1 MIPLAWVISGNIRGP
16 QGAAGAAG
24 SPGAAGADGSDGADG
39 TSVLP
44 QGDVATYGNL
54 PGGLGAGDAGRA
66 WVNLA
71 DGCLYIW
78 DGAAFPTEGTGPTW
92 RGPQGSQGAKGDTG
106 DAGADGAGIE
116 IAGSVPTY
124 AELPDDLD
132 AGDAGSGYM
141 VAADGKLY
149 IWDGSAF
156 PSSGDGVEFRGPK
169 GDKGDAGDQ
178 GIQGIQGIAGNDGAD
193 GADGSDGSDGAT
205 GATGARGSKWFT
217 GAGSPSGVSG
227 SLPGDMYMDTTNGDV

>member
-1 MIPLAWVISGNIRGP
+1 M
-16 QGAAGAAG
+16 
-24 SPGAAGADGSDGADG
+24 
-39 TSVLP
+39 
-44 QGDVATYGNL
+44 
-54 PGGLGAGDAGRA
+54 
-66 WVNLA
+66 NLA

-78 DGAAFPTEGTGPTW
+78 DGAAFPTEGTGR
-92 RGPQGSQGAKGDTG
+92 RGAAPGSQGAKGDTG

-156 PSSGDGVEFRGPK
+156 PSSGDGVEFRGP
-169 GDKGDAGDQ
+169 GETREMPETRES

-193 GADGSDGSDGAT
+193 GADGSDGSDSAT
-205 GATGARGSKWFT
+205 GATGARG
-217 GAGSPSGVSG
+217 
-227 SLPGDMYMDTTNGDV
+227 